1 MTSTSTLR
9 IDKPA
14 LFSEFTDEDYVQLDG
29 LMHKEISFGDYI
41 YFEANNHPNIYF
53 IKTGMV
59 RLGYLDN
66 QGNKIVKDILRPGE
80 FFGQVSLQ
88 KENLNGEFAQAV
100 KSGVS
105 VCYFTLD
112 KFNSLLS
119 NHPRLAMK
127 YTRLSGYR
135 IRKFEIRLENLLRND
150 VKSRLKIFLDQ
161 LLTDVKDS
169 ARLIG
174 REIRIPNYLTHEEVA
189 QLIGT
194 SRQTVTTLLSS
205 FKEEHICS
213 FSRKEVRFYN
223 QG

>member
-1 MTSTSTLR
+1 MTSTNALK

-14 LFSEFTDEDYVQLDG
+14 LFSEFTDEEYVQLDG

-41 YFEANNHPNIYF
+41 YFEANQHPNIYF

-105 VCYFTLD
+105 ICYFTLD

-119 NHPRLAMK
+119 NHPKLAMK
-127 YTRLSGYR
+127 YTRMSGYR
-135 IRKFEIRLENLLRND
+135 IRKFENRLENLLRND
-150 VKSRLKIFLDQ
+150 VKTRLKIFLDQ
-161 LLTDVKDS
+161 LLAELKDS
-169 ARLIG
+169 ARRIG
-174 REIRIPNYLTHEEVA
+174 REVRVPNYLTHEEVA

-194 SRQTVTTLLSS
+194 SRQTVTTLLSTL
-205 FKEEHICS
+205 KEENICR
-213 FSRKEVRFYN
+213 FSRKEVRFFN
-223 QG
+223 V